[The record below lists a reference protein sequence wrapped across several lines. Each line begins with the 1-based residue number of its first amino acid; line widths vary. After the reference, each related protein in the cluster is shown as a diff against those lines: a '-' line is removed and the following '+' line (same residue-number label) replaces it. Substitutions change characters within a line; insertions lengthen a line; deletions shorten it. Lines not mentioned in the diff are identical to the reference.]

1 VVARVEG
8 PDAEP
13 EPLPPLEWLIGLG
26 AAGSLLAAALV
37 GIGSQVVTLTPP
49 IARQWS
55 SERWRSR
62 CWYPR

>member
-1 VVARVEG
+1 LVAELWVSAALAVVARVEG

-26 AAGSLLAAALV
+26 A
-37 GIGSQVVTLTPP
+37 QVVTLTPP

>member
-26 AAGSLLAAALV
+26 AAGSLVAAALV
-37 GIGSQVVTLTPP
+37 GIGSEVVTTRD
-49 IARQWS
+49 AAVGRTWS

-62 CWYPR
+62 C